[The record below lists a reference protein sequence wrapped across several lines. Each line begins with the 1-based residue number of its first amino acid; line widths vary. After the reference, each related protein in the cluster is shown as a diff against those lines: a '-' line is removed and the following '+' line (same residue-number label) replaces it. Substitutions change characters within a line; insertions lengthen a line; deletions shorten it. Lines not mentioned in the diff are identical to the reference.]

1 MPEAESS
8 STYQSLYRKWRPQ
21 KFGDVVSQ
29 QYTIKTLQN
38 ALERDEMAHAYLF
51 AGPRGTGKTS
61 IARIFAKA
69 VNCPNRNKGEP
80 CGECDICGRIARGSE
95 LDVIEIDGAS
105 NRGIDQ
111 IRQLR
116 EQVNFAPSDCPH
128 KIYIIDEVH
137 MLTNEA
143 FNALLKTLEEPPK
156 HVIFIFATT
165 ESHKVPATVLSRC
178 QAFEFRQIAREEM
191 ASYLAKISSAEG
203 YEMEDGIFDAI
214 ARHARGAMRDGL
226 VLLEQLISYKGQ
238 NEISSED
245 LYEILG
251 LPSEM
256 LLDEFLT
263 ALRSGDHATSL
274 KIINDLADRGR
285 DLDLFMRELL
295 HRCRAHL
302 VEELEKS
309 KGQLSDFAQSMM
321 RLTSNL
327 LEIKREMRYAFDKR
341 ILLEVKILELG
352 QPKPLK
358 EVVVQAPAAQPQAS
372 PEISKTQPTTSSSAT
387 SHQTAESPVIAKE
400 SDSTTESEKSS
411 TQAEAP
417 VAQNDTPTET
427 VSPPPQ
433 PSTEDVAEEPD
444 EEISAEAPEV
454 DVPAPAA
461 VTSQAWPDLLH
472 SVKGEK
478 IAVHALLKEAGHRIE
493 GSTLVVEFPE
503 DFGFHKDRLEQKD
516 NFAYLREKVKQ
527 IFGEYQV
534 RVGFSESMQSN
545 EPTPGVVDEE
555 FKKKIELVREAF
567 DGEIVS

>member
-1 MPEAESS
+1 MPQAESS

-21 KFGDVVSQ
+21 RFGDVVSQ

-38 ALERDEMAHAYLF
+38 AIEREEMAHAYLF

-69 VNCPNRNKGEP
+69 VNCPNRKKGEP
-80 CGECDICGRIARGSE
+80 CGDCDICGRIARGSE

-116 EQVNFAPSDCPH
+116 EEVNFAPSDCPH

-143 FNALLKTLEEPPK
+143 FNALLKTLEEPPR

-178 QAFEFRQIAREEM
+178 QAFEFRQISREDM
-191 ASYLAKISSAEG
+191 AAHLAKISEAEG
-203 YEMEDGIFDAI
+203 YEMEDGIYDAI

-238 NEISSED
+238 KKISSED

-352 QPKPLK
+352 QPKPVQAAVAQAPSTQTAAK
-358 EVVVQAPAAQPQAS
+358 PQEIPAQQQPKQQQVEQAVVQPESKPKIEDKPAQEKIEPKIPETAAPT
-372 PEISKTQPTTSSSAT
+372 PETTS
-387 SHQTAESPVIAKE
+387 ERVIDEPVEDVA
-400 SDSTTESEKSS
+400 D
-411 TQAEAP
+411 EAP
-417 VAQNDTPTET
+417 VVETPA
-427 VSPPPQ
+427 SPP
-433 PSTEDVAEEPD
+433 
-444 EEISAEAPEV
+444 
-454 DVPAPAA
+454 
-461 VTSQAWPDLLH
+461 VTSHAWPDLLH

-493 GSTLVVEFPE
+493 GETLVVEFPE
-503 DFGFHKDRLEQKD
+503 DFSFHKDRLEQKD
-516 NFAYLREKVKQ
+516 NMNYLRDKVKQ
-527 IFGEYQV
+527 IFGQYQV
-534 RVGFSESMQSN
+534 RVGFSASMQSN
-545 EPTPGVVDEE
+545 EPKPGVVDEE
-555 FKKKIELVREAF
+555 FKKKVELVREAF